1 MTCRCVCIRTT
12 TETDEKKKKKE
23 EKRRTTHKVVRVEEE
38 SDEGDWEEVK
48 GGASAPMVGTL
59 IHYL

>member
-1 MTCRCVCIRTT
+1 M
-12 TETDEKKKKKE
+12 
-23 EKRRTTHKVVRVEEE
+23 VRVEEE

-59 IHYL
+59 IHCSIFYFFLKSI